1 MSLFV
6 NQIITAPEH
15 LPVTVAAADETLTA
29 AIVDELE
36 RTILFRGIVHQ
47 TRRIL
52 IDGDLPPRIEIEP
65 TTSISEPD
73 PVDTPDDDAEVID
86 PDDYMYVSRDPQ
98 GTIIAPHDRNGWPAA
113 ERAIGTPTR
122 SPTSAAGRSP
132 PKLRRLMPVTQ

>member
-29 AIVDELE
+29 AIVEELE
-36 RTILFRGIVHQ
+36 RSILFRGIVHQ

-65 TTSISEPD
+65 TTSIVSLTRY
-73 PVDTPDDDAEVID
+73 TPDDDAEVID
-86 PDDYMYVSRDPQ
+86 PDDFMYVS
-98 GTIIAPHDRNGWPAA
+98 
-113 ERAIGTPTR
+113 TR
-122 SPTSAAGRSP
+122 SARNHHRAARPEWLASRRARYQF
-132 PKLRRLMPVTQ
+132 LRAHLRVRLDGHRRNRA